1 MAIQKYTNNAVDTLN
16 GAITNV
22 QTTITLNDASEF
34 PSIGAGEQYYATITD
49 GTNIEIVLVTDDAST
64 PTLTVTRGQQ
74 GTSGTAFADGTTV
87 SHRYTAAD
95 GDNWVQ
101 RADTGSIDL
110 SGATEFKIPTDAAPT
125 VNADGEIALDTTV
138 TDFSHG
144 VVKYYGGEEMGVIAM
159 PIAQFTT
166 PTDAYV
172 VSYNAT
178 NDEFEL
184 VAQTGG
190 GISAVVDDTTPQLG
204 GDLDVNG
211 NQITGA
217 IDLDSSGNI
226 ELRLG
231 DNAGVNRV
239 RFRDSDDVVQA
250 TLDSDGEF
258 IVNGAVNF
266 GSSTS
271 LEVPNGAAPTVDAD
285 GEIAVDTSVTGINGG
300 LLKYYRGEEMG
311 CVAMPSGNFSGM
323 ADGSIIAYNSTDS
336 DFEAVSELPVTNG
349 GTGVDGLSVV
359 FAAVTSTQTVPTAS
373 FNKIEFDNELVDTE
387 GDYDPTTNYRFTA
400 SKAGTY
406 LVVASMV
413 YETASDQMVMITG
426 VFKNGVAYS
435 YNAAGASG
443 TGQNGVTIAAN
454 VAMNGT
460 TDYIEIF
467 AYQAS
472 GSDKDLNSNSNLSVS
487 WVGP

>member
-101 RADTGSIDL
+101 RADTGSVDL

-217 IDLDSSGNI
+217 IDFDSTGNI
-226 ELRLG
+226 EMRLG
-231 DNAGVNRV
+231 DNAGLDRV
-239 RFRDSDDVVQA
+239 RIRDSDDTVVA
-250 TLDSDGEF
+250 LIDSDGNMSA
-258 IVNGAVNF
+258 NGAVDF
-266 GSSTS
+266 GGSTS
-271 LEVPNGAAPTVDAD
+271 LEIPNSASPTVNAA
-285 GEIAVDTSVTGINGG
+285 GEVAVDTSITDYTGMI
-300 LLKYYRGEEMG
+300 KYYDGVEELV
-311 CVAMPSGNFSGM
+311 VAGM
-323 ADGSIIAYNSTDS
+323 
-336 DFEAVSELPVTNG
+336 
-349 GTGVDGLSVV
+349 
-359 FAAVTSTQTVPTAS
+359 PTANLS
-373 FNKIEFDNELVDTE
+373 TTDRDKIVYDAANNELKMEGFVGFRAQRSTAQTITTATYTKVQLNSEAYDTE
-387 GDYDPTTNYRFTA
+387 GDFDSTTNYRHTPTIGGKWLYIAVTSITSLAADKQLITA
-400 SKAGTY
+400 IY
-406 LVVASMV
+406 
-413 YETASDQMVMITG
+413 
-426 VFKNGVAYS
+426 KNSSPNTESIILTPYS
-435 YNAAGASG
+435 VSCWVQCA
-443 TGQNGVTIAAN
+443 TVIE
-454 VAMNGT
+454 MNGT
-460 TDYIEIF
+460 TDYVEL
-467 AYQAS
+467 YMRHDH
-472 GSDKDLNSNSNLSVS
+472 GSDRDTQPASSVNFLI
-487 WVGP
+487 GIKL